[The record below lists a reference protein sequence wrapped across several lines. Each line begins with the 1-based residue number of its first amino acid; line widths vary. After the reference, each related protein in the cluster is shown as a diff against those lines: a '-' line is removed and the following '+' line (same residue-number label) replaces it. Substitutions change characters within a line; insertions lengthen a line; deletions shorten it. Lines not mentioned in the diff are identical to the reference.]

1 MIKRAFSCLVV
12 FALLVVSAQ
21 FVRAEKSVKYD
32 ELSICRRVFAY
43 SGNSSAYLYGFYEK
57 TICSARVV
65 PDDSARKAT
74 VPGNVLAVCHDEDN
88 LCALY
93 SSGYE
98 KFGAARLNIN
108 SGRLYYRE
116 IVSGKNVQFSSIAEA
131 DGELFLIIVENGVSF
146 VTGYTENSNYTYR
159 FEADVRQLF
168 VNDSRAYA
176 LTIDKRVF
184 RLSKGEKSFCCQMPD
199 NGTVTDAGRGYVYTS
214 GRSLVNLAGGVQY
227 IGSKLAVKV
236 NGSIIKSDKDMLI
249 AASGDKFA
257 SLNKDYSCT
266 VKDINDK
273 AEGSSFGSSPRSIG
287 DIIICAQGTTVKAFK
302 DKYPGAILRGR
313 DNSELTAGKLRTG
326 DRAVF
331 SGNTGEIVV
340 TGDIDGSATVTGEDV
355 RTLMKSMTDS
365 AVLSACEREAA
376 DMNRDNELNNR
387 DLVLLARAAS

>member
-43 SGNSSAYLYGFYEK
+43 SGNSSAYFYGFYEK

-74 VPGNVLAVCHDEDN
+74 VSGNVLAVCHDEDN

-146 VTGYTENSNYTYR
+146 VTGYTELRLPDLQATGLTCIHSPVPRRLLFRYR
-159 FEADVRQLF
+159 AF
-168 VNDSRAYA
+168 DSRRIF
-176 LTIDKRVF
+176 LP
-184 RLSKGEKSFCCQMPD
+184 L
-199 NGTVTDAGRGYVYTS
+199 
-214 GRSLVNLAGGVQY
+214 
-227 IGSKLAVKV
+227 
-236 NGSIIKSDKDMLI
+236 
-249 AASGDKFA
+249 
-257 SLNKDYSCT
+257 
-266 VKDINDK
+266 K
-273 AEGSSFGSSPRSIG
+273 A
-287 DIIICAQGTTVKAFK
+287 
-302 DKYPGAILRGR
+302 
-313 DNSELTAGKLRTG
+313 
-326 DRAVF
+326 
-331 SGNTGEIVV
+331 
-340 TGDIDGSATVTGEDV
+340 
-355 RTLMKSMTDS
+355 
-365 AVLSACEREAA
+365 
-376 DMNRDNELNNR
+376 
-387 DLVLLARAAS
+387 